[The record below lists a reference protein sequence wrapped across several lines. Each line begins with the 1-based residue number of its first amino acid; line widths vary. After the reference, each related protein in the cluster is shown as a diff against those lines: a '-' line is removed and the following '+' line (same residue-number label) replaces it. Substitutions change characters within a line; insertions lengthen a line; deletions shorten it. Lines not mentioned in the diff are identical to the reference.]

1 MAEEI
6 KIKRK
11 RRKRQKWSEGDYFLV
26 KLLDGDY
33 VIGQIQ
39 KYAYRQMGSVAALY
53 FNIKVKSKEEALLKI
68 ETLTDKDVIVAQ
80 FTLTDSLDWID
91 VGTWEVIKNGEVKYL
106 WEFFTEHQ
114 FTATRIPIYGSG
126 IINKLLNAYYG
137 LYPWDCRYTDEYNID
152 LLVSPDKAPKNVR
165 YKSEFDF
172 CEATQVWT
180 LKEKL

>member
-91 VGTWEVIKNGEVKYL
+91 VGTWEIIKNGEVKYL
-106 WEFFTEHQ
+106 WKFFTEYQ

-126 IINKLLNAYYG
+126 IIDDLLNAYYG
-137 LYPWDCRYTDEYNID
+137 LYPWDCYADKEYFD
-152 LLVSPDKAPKNVR
+152 KMLVSKDKKPLNLK
-165 YKSEFDF
+165 YKVSFKPLPNNQWELISD
-172 CEATQVWT
+172 
-180 LKEKL
+180 